1 MYVGTKENYWS
12 NNLPLCSEK
21 RTWKK
26 GQTSEY
32 SAVGAG
38 GDGVGDDGVVD
49 GGISDGSF
57 GFGGDSAGSG
67 GPEN

>member
-1 MYVGTKENYWS
+1 MQW
-12 NNLPLCSEK
+12 EK
-21 RTWKK
+21 NMKK
-26 GQTSEY
+26 GKTSEY

-38 GDGVGDDGVVD
+38 GDGVGDDGVVV

>member
-1 MYVGTKENYWS
+1 MQW
-12 NNLPLCSEK
+12 EK
-21 RTWKK
+21 NMKK

-38 GDGVGDDGVVD
+38 GDGVGDDGVVV